1 MKDRIAKN
9 MLEHAEQDGRLKPGM
24 TVLEYTRSVPRLCF
38 RSSSEGSPHLPS
50 PLLSPIIC
58 FMMYVLTLYSFHVDD
73 SGNTGI
79 GLAMCCAAKGYKCI
93 IVMPQLPSYE
103 ERYMTCRM
111 FGADVHLTA
120 PAQGLPGLQEYT
132 EQLISTQ
139 KKGSYFLTNQFYN
152 AANPQMHYQTTGPE
166 IWQQAGHVVDYF
178 VTGVGT
184 GGTCHAS

>member
-1 MKDRIAKN
+1 MYS
-9 MLEHAEQDGRLKPGM
+9 H
-24 TVLEYTRSVPRLCF
+24 S
-38 RSSSEGSPHLPS
+38 LPS
-50 PLLSPIIC
+50 VWI
-58 FMMYVLTLYSFHVDD
+58 V

-120 PAQGLPGLQEYT
+120 PAQGLPGLQAYT
-132 EQLISTQ
+132 DELMSQQ
-139 KKGSYFLTNQFYN
+139 QEGSYFLTNQFYN
-152 AANPQMHYQTTGPE
+152 AANPHMHYQTTGPE

-184 GGTCHAS
+184 GGTVTHSNLVFLHWP